1 MNRHVDVDSDAGKPS
16 DQHRHFQPTQEN
28 TPCRQMPCHRDVDVH
43 ADQIWKCSDDDQ
55 EFQKVFARSAVA
67 GPTEDRLKQFSKSDG
82 QSPDQS
88 HGEENVVTCLSRM
101 IGTTVENDFKRGRV
115 VGVAVGALQFGVV
128 DLAED
133 GRVAA
138 AFQHGSLKSGKWG
151 QAGEEDGVEDEVDVK
166 VTFGQ
171 VPFHVHKS
179 LQEGMFQH
187 VSQSKLRSQ
196 VN

>member
-1 MNRHVDVDSDAGKPS
+1 M
-16 DQHRHFQPTQEN
+16 
-28 TPCRQMPCHRDVDVH
+28 H
-43 ADQIWKCSDDDQ
+43 ANQIGKCSDDDQ
-55 EFQKVFARSAVA
+55 EFKKVFARSAVA
-67 GPTEDRLKQFSKSDG
+67 GPTEDRLQQLSKSDG
-82 QSPDQS
+82 QSSDQS
-88 HGEENVVTCLSRM
+88 HGKENVVTCLSWM
-101 IGTTVENDFKRGRV
+101 IGTTVENDFKRSRV

-133 GRVAA
+133 CRVAA

-171 VPFHVHKS
+171 VPFHVHES
-179 LQEGMFQH
+179 LQEGVFQH
-187 VSQSKLRSQ
+187 VSQSMLSSQ